1 MTIDTTIRGVE
12 GIEVTESTDR
22 RRRKTDIAQPL
33 DYVAKELVGEFIE
46 NQQRTAQPQNSFIK
60 KLLSLD

>member
-12 GIEVTESTDR
+12 EIEATDSTDR

-33 DYVAKELVGEFIE
+33 DYVAQELVGEFIE
-46 NQQRTAQPQNSFIK
+46 NQQQTARPQDSFIK